1 MSDAT
6 KRILTLNAGSSSI
19 KFAVFEC
26 SSGLTRLLSGE
37 IERIGSDESAL
48 ILKTGDGKREK
59 QPVAA
64 ATSVD
69 ALKRIL
75 QAVRDKSGVENIT
88 AVGHRLVHGGPRHF
102 APTMVTDE
110 LLAELRQLA
119 LLDPDHLP
127 REIELIA
134 AVQQL
139 ESQWQQAVC
148 FDTAFHEHMPL
159 VAQWLAIPRRYY
171 AQGVRRYGFHGLSY
185 TYLVQELSRLAGA
198 KAAQKRVVLAHLGN
212 GSSLAAVQ
220 GGKCVDTTMGF
231 TPASGV
237 PMGTRS
243 GDLDPGLVD
252 YLAQRKDD
260 AGTLPADGEP

>member
-19 KFAVFEC
+19 KFAVFVAE
-26 SSGLTRLLSGE
+26 SGLTRIRSGAIDRVE
-37 IERIGSDESAL
+37 SNDSAL
-48 ILKTGDGKREK
+48 DLLRAVEEKVGDQEI
-59 QPVAA
+59 
-64 ATSVD
+64 S
-69 ALKRIL
+69 
-75 QAVRDKSGVENIT
+75 

-102 APTMVTDE
+102 APAMVTEE
-110 LLAELRQLA
+110 LLSELRQLA

-127 REIELIA
+127 REIALIE
-134 AVQQL
+134 AVKKKQP
-139 ESQWQQAVC
+139 QWKQVVC
-148 FDTAFHEHMPL
+148 FDTAFHEHLPR
-159 VAQWLAIPRRYY
+159 VAQWLAIPRRYH

-185 TYLVQELSRLAGA
+185 TYLMQELARLAGA
-198 KAAQKRVVLAHLGN
+198 KAAGGHVVLAHLGS

-220 GGKCVDTTMGF
+220 GGKSIDTTMGF

-252 YLAQRKDD
+252 YLRAAKR
-260 AGTLPADGEP
+260 